1 MDGQRANVR
10 VSLKLGVRWEGLSPR
25 CEAVTTDVSL
35 GGCYIQTI
43 APVRVGERLC
53 LDIAAAAEPSM
64 QLAVEVV
71 YQHPGLGFGVRF
83 ISLTD
88 FQRMMLSYLIDC
100 AQAAPAPLVLAIRP
114 PFAAV
119 DN

>member
-43 APVRVGERLC
+43 APVRVGERLF
-53 LDIAAAAEPSM
+53 LDVAAAAEPSM
-64 QLAVEVV
+64 QLTVEVV
-71 YQHPGLGFGVRF
+71 YQHPGFGFGVRF
-83 ISLTD
+83 INPTE
-88 FQRMMLSYLIDC
+88 FQRMMRSYLIHF
-100 AQAAPAPLVLAIRP
+100 AQAAPAPLLI
-114 PFAAV
+114 
-119 DN
+119 